1 MYWTLPKIRK
11 NREDGGDMN
20 ERTIFKRRIQQLSQ
34 KIASDYDFTLYKRT
48 FLIKEESDIVC
59 MIVFDFPPTAM
70 QFHVAVQPLY
80 IPSERLHITVGYNI
94 QRPSLAQKGY
104 WGSDPEYYDCDINE
118 ITETIRN
125 EVLPFFQ
132 TVSTPLKLIDYLQ
145 NDSSKRIRVA
155 PIISKLHVAYSLLM
169 TRQYDAALPYFN
181 AVRND
186 LSQYTIES
194 ANKQLATIEKIISMI
209 EKKDYYEISV
219 FLKQTI
225 TDVKTVCGLV

>member
-1 MYWTLPKIRK
+1 
-11 NREDGGDMN
+11 MN
-20 ERTIFKRRIQQLSQ
+20 ERTIFKRKIQQLS
-34 KIASDYDFTLYKRT
+34 KEIAADYNFTLYKRS

-80 IPSERLHITVGYNI
+80 IPSERLHITFGYNI
-94 QRPSLAQKGY
+94 QRPNIAQKGY
-104 WGSDPEYYDCDINE
+104 WGSDPEYLERDINE

-125 EVLPFFQ
+125 DVLPFFQ
-132 TVSTPLKLIDYLQ
+132 TVSSPQKLIDYLQ

-155 PIISKLHVAYSLLM
+155 PNILKLHVAYSLLM

-194 ANKQLATIEKIISMI
+194 VNEQLATIEKMISMI
-209 EKKDYYEISV
+209 EKKEYTEISI

-225 TDVKTVCGLV
+225 IDVKTVCGLISSDKK

>member
-1 MYWTLPKIRK
+1 
-11 NREDGGDMN
+11 MN
-20 ERTIFKRRIQQLSQ
+20 ERTIFKRRIQQLSK

-118 ITETIRN
+118 ITEIIRN
-125 EVLPFFQ
+125 EALPFFQ

-155 PIISKLHVAYSLLM
+155 PVISKLHVAYSLLM

-209 EKKDYYEISV
+209 EKKDYYEISI

-225 TDVKTVCGLV
+225 TDVKTVCGLVQLWNDG